1 MALFLVRQVADHGV
15 AIPAAANQG
24 YTDIGALPASTQDA
38 INQVT
43 QLGISKGT
51 STTTFSPNDG
61 VTRWQMALFIYRTG
75 LAASVTFS
83 SNTAHNEFA
92 DIGGLSAEAQT
103 AINALTDTR
112 PDPEGHIALG
122 IGGSLFAPNLV
133 LVRWQ
138 MALFLT
144 RLLAADNIV
153 APSGTRVVVAPSA
166 LATLNTGQART
177 YTATFK
183 NADGTPYTGRVG
195 IELVEASSGAPVYN
209 DKADFVTF
217 EATTDG
223 LVGLASAELNG
234 VAGTDG
240 VVTFTIRHSGT
251 AEDTIPVA
259 WEDLNLD
266 SSYGVGNVA
275 PSEPFGLGG
284 VSDFVAGAPP
294 EAGSAAHGATTVDS
308 TTKASDS
315 FTGTT
320 GAACSGAVLTCTFF
334 YDANDIFSIGAVAAT
349 LQEFEDALSIG
360 DVLTVN
366 TYAADAAG
374 QSTFNLTDNTA
385 ALTVDDPA
393 APVTVDANNYSI
405 VGTSDP
411 GATIRIHD
419 DINDDGNV
427 DPGEGILAT
436 AVADVDGNWT
446 VVTPLQQGVVNNFSA
461 VQVPVGGVA
470 TAGIDVPA
478 ITEGASV
485 GATLTSTVAAEGG
498 AVDAGLLGP
507 GDTLTITFSENIAN
521 VSATDTVTVVDTDGT
536 TAVLTLGPDV
546 SFGVAANVL
555 TLTINVAVPGTGGT
569 GGIAGA
575 SNVTAITGFT
585 DDDGETINVAGSG
598 AGRSFTAV

>member
-1 MALFLVRQVADHGV
+1 M
-15 AIPAAANQG
+15 
-24 YTDIGALPASTQDA
+24 
-38 INQVT
+38 
-43 QLGISKGT
+43 
-51 STTTFSPNDG
+51 
-61 VTRWQMALFIYRTG
+61 
-75 LAASVTFS
+75 
-83 SNTAHNEFA
+83 
-92 DIGGLSAEAQT
+92 
-103 AINALTDTR
+103 
-112 PDPEGHIALG
+112 
-122 IGGSLFAPNLV
+122 
-133 LVRWQ
+133 
-138 MALFLT
+138 
-144 RLLAADNIV
+144 
-153 APSGTRVVVAPSA
+153 
-166 LATLNTGQART
+166 
-177 YTATFK
+177 
-183 NADGTPYTGRVG
+183 
-195 IELVEASSGAPVYN
+195 
-209 DKADFVTF
+209 
-217 EATTDG
+217 
-223 LVGLASAELNG
+223 
-234 VAGTDG
+234 
-240 VVTFTIRHSGT
+240 VTFTIRHAGT

-385 ALTVDDPA
+385 VLTVDDPA

-405 VGTSDP
+405 IGTSDP

-427 DPGEGILAT
+427 DAGEGIVAT
-436 AVADVDGNWT
+436 AVADADGNWT

-498 AVDAGLLGP
+498 AATDPGLLGP

-521 VSATDTVTVVDTDGT
+521 VSATDTVTVADTDGT